1 MTQAKPSRAWILL
14 LLCGL
19 AMTAGF
25 VTEVAAQKAEAEK
38 KRTTRL
44 PAHYAKVVT
53 EEHRSGIYA
62 IQEDFEPKLEKARAA
77 LKAVVDER
85 DAAIEKVLSAQQRK
99 EVEKLRA
106 EAAERRRAALSKI
119 EPAEEA
125 EKNAPPASP
134 EKAKTKGKKAA

>member
-1 MTQAKPSRAWILL
+1 MTQTHSNRAWILM

-19 AMTAGF
+19 AMSAGLA
-25 VTEVAAQKAEAEK
+25 TQVAAQKAEAKK

-44 PAHYAKVVT
+44 PAHYAKVVNDEQRT
-53 EEHRSGIYA
+53 EIYG
-62 IQEDFEPKLEKARAA
+62 IQEQFEPKLAKLRAE

-106 EAAERRRAALSKI
+106 EAAAQRRGALSK
-119 EPAEEA
+119 A
-125 EKNAPPASP
+125 ASFI
-134 EKAKTKGKKAA
+134 KAKSDANFT